1 MASNII
7 YMLTT
12 PWLDRVCLSQTLCP
26 KHSSPRELSS
36 VLCNDLEGSSDGGEG
51 GREAQERRDICPR
64 TDDSLRYTAET
75 NNPGE
80 QLCAVLRLVASAWL
94 FAVLWTVAH
103 QAPLSMEFSRQEC
116 WSGVPCP
123 PPGDLP
129 TQGSN
134 QSLPHG
140 RQILY
145 CLSHQRGPGIL
156 EWVAIPSQG
165 IFLTQELNLHC
176 KQILHHLSHQGILK
190 RLYSN
195 LKTKHSSPRYT
206 HYW

>member
-1 MASNII
+1 M
-7 YMLTT
+7 
-12 PWLDRVCLSQTLCP
+12 
-26 KHSSPRELSS
+26 
-36 VLCNDLEGSSDGGEG
+36 LCNDLEGSSDGGEG

-64 TDDSLRYTAET
+64 TDDTLRYTAET
-75 NNPGE
+75 NNPVE
-80 QLCAVLRLVASAWL
+80 QLCAVLRLVASVWL
-94 FAVLWTVAH
+94 FAILRTIAH

-134 QSLPHG
+134 QSLPQG

-156 EWVAIPSQG
+156 EWVAIPSPGDLPDPG
-165 IFLTQELNLHC
+165 IEPALQAD
-176 KQILHHLSHQGILK
+176 
-190 RLYSN
+190 
-195 LKTKHSSPRYT
+195 SSPAEPPGNSEAIILQFKNKTFFPQIYT
-206 HYW
+206 LLITCYGLNCVDPPTHIYTLKPQPLVYYLEIGP